1 MRFWEETDV
10 RIRVNIKGICEKNN
24 LTMGELSRRT
34 DIEPSK
40 ISAYANNHRQRVQLS
55 HLERICQS
63 LHIRDMN
70 ELFVLEVLDDEQDKP
85 KE

>member
-1 MRFWEETDV
+1 MRLYEEPDV
-10 RIRVNIKGICEKNN
+10 RIRINIKGICKKYN

-40 ISAYANNHRQRVQLS
+40 ISAYANDRRQRVQIS
-55 HLERICQS
+55 HLERLCQS

-70 ELFVLEVLDDEQDKP
+70 ELFIIEVLDDEQAKP